1 MSDQSN
7 IWHRECVRGYEV
19 CVVYTHPDRSYP
31 IYHGPRLAPERAHPF
46 FPGTVH
52 YVGARR

>member
-46 FPGTVH
+46 SPALSTT
-52 YVGARR
+52 